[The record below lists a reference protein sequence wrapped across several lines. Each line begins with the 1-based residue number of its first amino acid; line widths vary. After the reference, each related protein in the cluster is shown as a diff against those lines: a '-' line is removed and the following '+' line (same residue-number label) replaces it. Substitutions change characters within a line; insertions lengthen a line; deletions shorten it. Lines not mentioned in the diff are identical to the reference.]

1 MLIFHQFTWQQFLIA
16 ALVLTVAW
24 YVTIGL
30 LYFRKELSGLR
41 KPEKLKKD
49 WEEELEDDSS
59 QDDLMGGAR
68 AIPGMETVEMS
79 EISFMP
85 KEQQLGVIPDILE
98 EFKSILYILER
109 DNGGKAE
116 FISLFGLVSAKYPQI
131 KGSPNQDA
139 LNDYIRENL
148 PFKITE
154 EELEELWP

>member
-24 YVTIGL
+24 YVIIGL
-30 LYFRKELSGLR
+30 LYFRKELCRFR
-41 KPEKLKKD
+41 KTEKLKKD
-49 WEEELEDDSS
+49 WEEELEDE
-59 QDDLMGGAR
+59 DDLMGGAR
-68 AIPGMETVEMS
+68 AIPGMNTVEIS
-79 EISFMP
+79 EISFAP

-109 DNGGKAE
+109 DKGGKAE
-116 FISLFGLVSAKYPQI
+116 FISFFGLVSAKYPQI
-131 KGSPNQDA
+131 KGTANQDA

-148 PFKITE
+148 PFEITE